1 MSDSGSSD
9 DSAAWSDVIGLL
21 ASTTHPQVRDILSDD
36 QLAGS
41 RLGEA
46 MIRVIDV
53 QLRLH
58 AEQDVKYREMID
70 ERDEDIVLPVT
81 RPGSGDGDDNVLP
94 AGSDGQQPPTLFAHA
109 AARVAIEL
117 GKASEEEARRIAKR
131 VPLVASPA
139 FKTALFKFVR
149 LPYAVLSQALRFAST
164 AVKTSDTVGG
174 GGNRE
179 AETIDE
185 WIIRNEKYMR
195 ARLVLDQARE
205 DEPIASSM
213 DDDPSPSLTQLG
225 IDKSASHW
233 KQFMVGLG
241 RDGQGVFL
249 GTGGAKGASDSS
261 IRIQRPDKADLPGLL
276 LLDHHRKDA
285 IEINTLSAFQARF
298 DSMTFG
304 ALKGLDWNNV
314 LVAGGI
320 ALGALTGTTDEE
332 AEKSEGSDIDLY
344 LYGLTVDQAN
354 AKLQEIEKVFLANLP
369 VDKDT
374 GKPIKH
380 AIL

>member
-36 QLAGS
+36 QLAGT

-117 GKASEEEARRIAKR
+117 GKASEEEARTILKR

-164 AVKTSDTVGG
+164 AVTTGDAAGG
-174 GGNRE
+174 GTNGE

-205 DEPIASSM
+205 DEPMASSV
-213 DDDPSPSLTQLG
+213 DDDPSPSLSQLG

-241 RDGQGVFL
+241 RDGQ
-249 GTGGAKGASDSS
+249 
-261 IRIQRPDKADLPGLL
+261 
-276 LLDHHRKDA
+276 
-285 IEINTLSAFQARF
+285 
-298 DSMTFG
+298 
-304 ALKGLDWNNV
+304 
-314 LVAGGI
+314 
-320 ALGALTGTTDEE
+320 
-332 AEKSEGSDIDLY
+332 
-344 LYGLTVDQAN
+344 
-354 AKLQEIEKVFLANLP
+354 
-369 VDKDT
+369 
-374 GKPIKH
+374 
-380 AIL
+380 

>member
-1 MSDSGSSD
+1 MPDMLRLED
-9 DSAAWSDVIGLL
+9 KLL

-36 QLAGS
+36 QLAGT

-58 AEQDVKYREMID
+58 AEQDLKYREMID
-70 ERDEDIVLPVT
+70 ERDEDMVLPVA

-117 GKASEEEARRIAKR
+117 GKASEDEARTIAKR

-139 FKTALFKFVR
+139 FKTALFNFVR
-149 LPYAVLSQALRFAST
+149 LPYAVLSQALRFASK
-164 AVKTSDTVGG
+164 AVTTGDV
-174 GGNRE
+174 
-179 AETIDE
+179 AIDE

-205 DEPIASSM
+205 DDSTVSS
-213 DDDPSPSLTQLG
+213 DDPSPSLTQLG

-241 RDGQGVFL
+241 RDAQSVFL
-249 GTGGAKGASDSS
+249 GTSGAKGASRST

-285 IEINTLSAFQARF
+285 IEINTLPAFQARF
-298 DSMTFG
+298 DSMTLG
-304 ALKGLDWNNV
+304 ALNGLDWSNV

-332 AEKSEGSDIDLY
+332 AQKSEGSDI
-344 LYGLTVDQAN
+344 
-354 AKLQEIEKVFLANLP
+354 
-369 VDKDT
+369 
-374 GKPIKH
+374 
-380 AIL
+380 